1 MNTCRLAVVGLLRC
15 FAVSAF
21 LASML
26 VGSVDGARPKMTE
39 LLPENTLGV
48 ISIPDTQELATRFM
62 NTSTGRM
69 SQDPEMKPIFDQL
82 YGSMSEL
89 VGTVQDKIGLS
100 LPEIVAIPQGEVTFA
115 VVAVKDAPP
124 SMVLLLDAGD
134 HIANARKLF
143 DRWMAMISGD
153 ENSAAKREV
162 TIKDVK
168 ITVFDN
174 VGNGRT
180 IAVFEKDSTLVVG
193 NNVDVV
199 KGILATWNG
208 EKGRV
213 LSDNSNFGT
222 IMNRCQGT
230 QENPP
235 QIIWFVDPINIMRS
249 IAEQNMSLRL
259 GVAMLPVL
267 GLDGLS
273 AIGGSLTYDA
283 GQYDAVSHI
292 HILLE
297 NPRSGIIKMIALEP
311 GVSKPESWAPSDVAS
326 YMTVHVKVETAIK
339 TLAPMYDSLAGEG
352 GFSKFI
358 EQRFSTPTGIDLEK
372 QVIPALEGRITYITW
387 FEKPATMVS
396 GVTLVALKLK
406 DTEAISKALE
416 SLTTRFEGRI
426 TRETS
431 AGKNYFR
438 FNIPLPPAPQPPA
451 NGPDPAQVPIPC
463 FGIVDDYFVFTNRP
477 SLYEKVLSTA
487 AEGTKSLADELE
499 FKLIENKIKRQSGG
513 AKPVMLGFN
522 RPVEGFRYWYDLIN
536 TDRTREALKRQ
547 GERNGF
553 FKALD
558 TTLQKNPLP
567 PFEVIQR
574 YFAPGGSMAV
584 DDSDGLHLM
593 GFSLRRKGD

>member
-1 MNTCRLAVVGLLRC
+1 
-15 FAVSAF
+15 
-21 LASML
+21 
-26 VGSVDGARPKMTE
+26 
-39 LLPENTLGV
+39 
-48 ISIPDTQELATRFM
+48 
-62 NTSTGRM
+62 
-69 SQDPEMKPIFDQL
+69 MKPVVEQL
-82 YGSMSEL
+82 YGSMTEL
-89 VGTVQDKIGLS
+89 VATLQDRIGLS

-124 SMVLLLDAGD
+124 AMVLLLDAGE

-143 DRWMAMISGD
+143 DRWMAMVLGE
-153 ENSAAKREV
+153 ENNAAKREE

-168 ITVFDN
+168 ITMFDI
-174 VGNGRT
+174 VGPSRRT
-180 IAVFEKDSTLVVG
+180 IAVFEKDSTIVVG
-193 NNVDVV
+193 SNVDVV

-235 QIIWFVDPINIMRS
+235 QIIWFIDPINFMRS

-273 AIGGSLTYDA
+273 AIGGSMIYDA
-283 GQYDAVSHI
+283 GQYDTVSHI
-292 HILLE
+292 HVLLE

-311 GVSKPESWAPSDVAS
+311 GVSKPESWAPPDVAG
-326 YMTVHVKVETAIK
+326 YMTVHVKVDTAMK

-352 GFSKFI
+352 GFSKMI
-358 EQRFSTPTGIDLEK
+358 EQRFSTPTGIDFEK
-372 QVIPALEGRITYITW
+372 QIIPALEGRVTYITW
-387 FEKPATMVS
+387 FEKPATLVS

-406 DTEAISKALE
+406 DTEAVSKALE
-416 SLTTRFEGRI
+416 GLTTRFEGRI
-426 TRETS
+426 SRESS

-438 FNIPLPPAPQPPA
+438 INIPAPPAPPPPA
-451 NGPDPAQVPIPC
+451 AGPDPAQIPIPC
-463 FGIVDDYFVFTNRP
+463 FGIVDDYLVITNRP

-487 AEGTKSLADELE
+487 ADGTKSLADELE

-547 GERNGF
+547 AERNPF
-553 FKALD
+553 FKSLD

-574 YFAPGGSMAV
+574 YFAPSGEMAV

-593 GFSLRRKGD
+593 SFSLRRKGE